1 MGLGTRLFKGCPLVE
16 NNMAF
21 SSLNSSY
28 KCPTGLSTDPSPV
41 YETGPSN
48 PTSVY
53 AGPSNPTSVYAGS
66 SNPTSVYAGSSNPTP
81 NVNTGPNTNP
91 TPNGLGGSQSGLVA
105 TTSLLLSVTYI
116 TIIKMNF

>member
-1 MGLGTRLFKGCPLVE
+1 
-16 NNMAF
+16 MAF

-41 YETGPSN
+41 YETGPSNPTSVYAGPSN

-91 TPNGLGGSQSGLVA
+91 TPNGLGGSQSALVA